1 MITMIRIY
9 DGSMSLSET
18 QERCELDQAGGQQL
32 KEIKSAILDLKSVSQ
47 QVEVNY
53 AGYEEK
59 FQGLLTQ
66 LSFDPVSANKPGGWT
81 KLFDCSMYVEG
92 KLTPISVFAK

>member
-9 DGSMSLSET
+9 DGSMSLSDT
-18 QERCELDQAGGQQL
+18 QERCELDQAGGQQI
-32 KEIKSAILDLKSVSQ
+32 KEIKSAILELKTVNQ
-47 QVEVNY
+47 KVEVNY

-66 LSFDPVSANKPGGWT
+66 LSFDPVSPSKPGWT

-92 KLTPISVFAK
+92 ELKPISVFGK

>member
-1 MITMIRIY
+1 MITMIKIY
-9 DGSMSLSET
+9 DGSMSLSDT
-18 QERCELDQAGGQQL
+18 QERCQLDQAGGQQL
-32 KEIKSAILDLKSVSQ
+32 KEIKSAILDLKAVNEK
-47 QVEVNY
+47 VKVNY

-66 LSFDPVSANKPGGWT
+66 LSFDPVSPTKPGGWT

-92 KLTPISVFAK
+92 ELKPISVFGK

>member
-9 DGSMSLSET
+9 DGSMSLSDT
-18 QERCELDQAGGQQL
+18 RERCELDQGGGQQL
-32 KEIKSAILDLKSVSQ
+32 KEIKSAILDLNAVNQK
-47 QVEVNY
+47 VEVNY
-53 AGYEEK
+53 AGYEER

-66 LSFDPVSANKPGGWT
+66 LSFDPVSPSKPGGWT

-92 KLTPISVFAK
+92 ELTPISVFGK